1 MIHGRSPGKA
11 SLPPAIR
18 AAIYGTVHDFG
29 AEQLAQLTGQSQ
41 GVIDNKANPNA
52 STPHVPTVPD
62 VMSWQAITKDFRI
75 LQAMAAALGHVAI
88 PLPDFNRVTDEAL
101 LELLTKVGVE
111 GGEFHKALGDALRDR
126 KFTCKEYARLE
137 TEAHQWI
144 AAIAETLSRV
154 RGYVDE

>member
-1 MIHGRSPGKA
+1 MITGRSPGKA

-29 AEQLAQLTGQSQ
+29 AEHLAQLTGQSQ

-52 STPHVPTVPD
+52 TTLHIPTVPD
-62 VMSWQAITKDFRI
+62 VMSWQQVTKDFRI
-75 LQAMAAALGHVAI
+75 LHAMAQALGHVSI
-88 PLPDFNRVTDEAL
+88 PLPDFNRVSDEAL

-111 GGEFHKALGDALRDR
+111 GGEFHSALREALLDR
-126 KFTCKEYARLE
+126 KFSVQEFERIE
-137 TEAHQWI
+137 GEAHQWM